1 MLWQGA
7 QPLNADEIRV
17 GQYKSLNVYH
27 GSEKPR
33 RIARRK
39 RNKPSEL
46 RLGRGE
52 WSRTTTIQGYA
63 VGNWNEP
70 STQQSLEGRIA
81 RYHSGRTTPHR
92 ISMIL
97 LRTGTNQ

>member
-33 RIARRK
+33 TIARRK
-39 RNKPSEL
+39 GISRQNSDSDEAS
-46 RLGRGE
+46 GE
-52 WSRTTTIQGYA
+52 
-63 VGNWNEP
+63 
-70 STQQSLEGRIA
+70 
-81 RYHSGRTTPHR
+81 
-92 ISMIL
+92 
-97 LRTGTNQ
+97 

>member
-33 RIARRK
+33 RIA
-39 RNKPSEL
+39 
-46 RLGRGE
+46 
-52 WSRTTTIQGYA
+52 SR
-63 VGNWNEP
+63 EK
-70 STQQSLEGRIA
+70 E
-81 RYHSGRTTPHR
+81 
-92 ISMIL
+92 
-97 LRTGTNQ
+97 

>member
-33 RIARRK
+33 RIAIRE

-46 RLGRGE
+46 RLGWGE
-52 WSRTTTIQGYA
+52 WRVERQ
-63 VGNWNEP
+63 P
-70 STQQSLEGRIA
+70 SNVML
-81 RYHSGRTTPHR
+81 
-92 ISMIL
+92 
-97 LRTGTNQ
+97 